1 MRRNSVFIRHQASG
15 QKDEYKLEEIISG
28 GGKMKKNKLDVRGY
42 NEKYHLV
49 TAIAGAATTYFC
61 AALIGCTIPECTS
74 AYLCA
79 GIVTFWTTSLRT
91 MRWYNRAFV

>member
-15 QKDEYKLEEIISG
+15 QEDKYKLEEIVSG
-28 GGKMKKNKLDVRGY
+28 GGKMKKNKLDVRGF

-49 TAIAGAATTYFC
+49 TAVMGAATAYFG
-61 AALIGCTIPECTS
+61 AALYGCALAECTS

-79 GIVTFWTTSLRT
+79 GVVTFWTTSLPVIK
-91 MRWYNRAFV
+91 WYNRVFA